1 MSTVQSFCQSLS
13 KITLVFH
20 RKNRRQ
26 VVNFTAPLPAEA
38 AVGLRIWPS
47 RCLDSPESK
56 HLHTPQK
63 EESQAFSRDGLKLW
77 KQIISKKTS
86 SVSRN
91 GNHGEIRSFD
101 PCLSTTQHSLVSE
114 LCHDLPK
121 QLEIPLIKLRAAE
134 LTVFKWKS
142 WYVDTENDFGMVHVA
157 MLIRI

>member
-20 RKNRRQ
+20 HKNRRQ

-77 KQIISKKTS
+77 KQIISKRTS

-91 GNHGEIRSFD
+91 GNHRDIRNFD
-101 PCLSTTQHSLVSE
+101 PSLRTTQHSLVSE
-114 LCHDLPK
+114 FVPR
-121 QLEIPLIKLRAAE
+121 LIK
-134 LTVFKWKS
+134 TVGNTTYQTTFRWAYSIQVEIVVCK
-142 WYVDTENDFGMVHVA
+142 H
-157 MLIRI
+157 